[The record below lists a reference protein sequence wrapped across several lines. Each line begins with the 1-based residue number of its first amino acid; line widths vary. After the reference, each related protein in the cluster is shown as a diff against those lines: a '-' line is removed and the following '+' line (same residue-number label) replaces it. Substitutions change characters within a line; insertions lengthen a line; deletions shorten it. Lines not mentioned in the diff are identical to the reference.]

1 MKTKLKKL
9 IIVGAGKIASE
20 YLKVLNKNN
29 KIKVIDDFKSHR
41 RVLKN

>member
-29 KIKVIDDFKSHR
+29 KIKVIGILSRTEKSS
-41 RVLKN
+41 KN